1 VRSPVDL
8 EQLHRLERMG
18 WLAAGLT
25 HDLNNALVSV
35 LAEIDVLDQRLDDAR
50 RALGVD
56 PPGAASLALEA
67 AVRSVESLR
76 AALDTTVVQSR
87 ELQRV
92 YRKEDA
98 RAAVRA
104 PPADLGMAVDKATR
118 LVRPRVQV
126 PIVVEG
132 LRPVRAAADEST
144 VVRVV
149 VNLLLNAAEAYA
161 PGAAAPR
168 IDVRVGIAG
177 PWSFCDVID
186 YGPGV
191 APEIAAHLFE
201 PFVTAKPAGN
211 GMGLGLF
218 VSRHLL
224 RAAGGDLH
232 LLSTGPTGTT
242 FRVMLPGNNAP
253 DSSQG

>member
-1 VRSPVDL
+1 VRPPFDL

-35 LAEIDVLDQRLDDAR
+35 LAEIEALDRLLDDAR
-50 RALGVD
+50 RALGPG
-56 PPGAASLALEA
+56 PPGEAARALEA
-67 AVRSVESLR
+67 GARSVATVR
-76 AALDTTVVQSR
+76 AALDTTVAQSR

-92 YRKEDA
+92 YRKEDP
-98 RAAVRA
+98 RA
-104 PPADLGMAVDKATR
+104 PVRVAAADVHAAVDKAIR
-118 LVRPRVQV
+118 LVRPRVAGAIAVAGPAQV
-126 PIVVEG
+126 S
-132 LRPVRAAADEST
+132 AAADESA

-149 VNLLLNAAEAYA
+149 VNLLLNAAEAYP

-168 IDVRVGIAG
+168 IEVRVGSAG
-177 PWSFCDVID
+177 RWSVCDVTD
-186 YGPGV
+186 HGPGI

-201 PFVTAKPAGN
+201 PFVTAKPAGS

-224 RAAGGDLH
+224 RAAGGDLR
-232 LLSTGPTGTT
+232 LVSTGPAGTT
-242 FRVMLPGNNAP
+242 FRLLLPIESGP
-253 DSSQG
+253 